1 VIFFNIVFII
11 LSTLS
16 YQNIGMNFRL

>member
-1 VIFFNIVFII
+1 VPLDDHRMI

-16 YQNIGMNFRL
+16 YQFSLVLSEAQ